1 MTKRSSNNQLVL
13 FEPEIPQNTGTLVR
27 MCACFGMS
35 IGLIEPASF
44 ILSDRR
50 FNRASMDYASHTSIT
65 RYVSFS
71 QMKQLNRNSRV
82 ILLDTKAPTIYYDCQ
97 YLNTD
102 IIMVGRESTGVPND
116 IYNACDIKVKIPMI
130 AGARSLNVAISAAI
144 VVSELQRQL
153 GYSSIKASTW

>member
-1 MTKRSSNNQLVL
+1 
-13 FEPEIPQNTGTLVR
+13 
-27 MCACFGMS
+27 
-35 IGLIEPASF
+35 
-44 ILSDRR
+44 
-50 FNRASMDYASHTSIT
+50 
-65 RYVSFS
+65 
-71 QMKQLNRNSRV
+71 MKQLNRNSRV

-97 YLNTD
+97 YLSTD